1 MFPYRIGFVAGP
13 GALIIV
19 CNIGLRVQGI
29 ALAIE
34 VIVSMRSGWWI
45 RNVEGD
51 LNVISITGD
60 SSVCEMMLTMS
71 PESQLRPHFLD
82 RSMTYLFGYLCLPI
96 VPLGAPPVARPRN

>member
-19 CNIGLRVQGI
+19 CNIGFRVQGI

-71 PESQLRPHFLD
+71 PGSQGSLEFHC
-82 RSMTYLFGYLCLPI
+82 RSMTHLSGYLCLPI
-96 VPLGAPPVARPRN
+96 VPLGAPPVARPPS